1 MDNISESSKKMT
13 APHENWSDFGR
24 CLNVILSPVSYQ
36 GAPDMRT
43 VKVMMGDGNC
53 SDVFPTF

>member
-1 MDNISESSKKMT
+1 MSESSKKMT
-13 APHENWSDFGR
+13 APHKNWLDFGR
-24 CLNVILSPVSYQ
+24 CPNVILSPVSYQ
-36 GAPDMRT
+36 GAPDMHT